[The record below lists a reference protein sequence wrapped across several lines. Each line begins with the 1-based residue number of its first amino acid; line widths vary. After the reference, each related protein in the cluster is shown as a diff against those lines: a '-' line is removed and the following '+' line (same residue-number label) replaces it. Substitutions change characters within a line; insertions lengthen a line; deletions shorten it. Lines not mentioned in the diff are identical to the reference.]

1 MFEKK
6 EYIMDSIFGVCM
18 VEKVTKLVVG
28 REQQMEYYV
37 LQSAADKKKK
47 AYIPVQNHET
57 VLRKLMTPE
66 QAMSVLEKIK
76 MTINGNDTFEIDTI
90 TVEKAQKI
98 LEGGEPDSW
107 GKASSYLLKRKE
119 EISPSVAEILEKI
132 WGQLV
137 NELAFVLKK
146 SKDDIRQMVNNRI
159 K

>member
-1 MFEKK
+1 
-6 EYIMDSIFGVCM
+6 MDSTFGVCM

-57 VLRKLMTPE
+57 VLRNLMTPE

-76 MTINGNDTFEIDTI
+76 MTINGNDAFEIDTI

-119 EISPSVAEILEKI
+119 EIPPSVAEILEKI

>member
-1 MFEKK
+1 LFEKK
-6 EYIMDSIFGVCM
+6 EYIMDSTFGVCM

-76 MTINGNDTFEIDTI
+76 MTINGNDALEVDTI
-90 TVEKAQKI
+90 TVEEAQKI

>member
-1 MFEKK
+1 
-6 EYIMDSIFGVCM
+6 MDSTFGVCM

-66 QAMSVLEKIK
+66 QAMSVLKKIK
-76 MTINGNDTFEIDTI
+76 MTINGNDAFEIDTI

-119 EISPSVAEILEKI
+119 EIPPSVAEILEKI

>member
-1 MFEKK
+1 ME
-6 EYIMDSIFGVCM
+6 EA
-18 VEKVTKLVVG
+18 
-28 REQQMEYYV
+28 QQ
-37 LQSAADKKKK
+37 
-47 AYIPVQNHET
+47 
-57 VLRKLMTPE
+57 
-66 QAMSVLEKIK
+66 
-76 MTINGNDTFEIDTI
+76 
-90 TVEKAQKI
+90 I